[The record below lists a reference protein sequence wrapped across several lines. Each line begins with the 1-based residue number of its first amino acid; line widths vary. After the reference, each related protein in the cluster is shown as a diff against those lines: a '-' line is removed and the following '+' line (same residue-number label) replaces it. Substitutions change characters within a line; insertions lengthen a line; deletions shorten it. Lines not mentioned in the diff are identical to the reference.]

1 MSDYI
6 FYHGGA
12 EPTFNI
18 EQLDV
23 LRPSQKQQNAN
34 GSYAGFYMY
43 SEKDRE
49 GAFHYSEQENSIK
62 GTKTKGVVK
71 LTLDSNLKIY
81 EVPPFSITR
90 LTQEQIVALQ
100 QQGYDLVCGKVMS
113 KTEYVLLNKDKIKE
127 MKFETMDKRYDY
139 TQFLPEY
146 SSRVIDDYADEY
158 ERAYDN
164 KVSALKSLNQI
175 FVDYDNNKENF
186 DYEKMKNIIS
196 SMDNYLKNYSSII
209 PDLYK
214 SKIQEIKDF
223 FKPLEQQLLHDYQ
236 TKQQLIEQQRLELER
251 QQHEEQKRQE
261 FLRQQEL
268 EAKRQEII
276 KRQQLIKQQYLQ
288 TFEQLAE
295 LRKQAIELFNNN
307 IHDETL
313 NSLLRS
319 YITVSNFKNSQVIT
333 SEQLNKLYEVYN
345 QFDTIVEEKQ
355 KKVLNNNE
363 IKQVQTIQE
372 TLINE
377 RSSQIEQQ
385 RKQISQLISE
395 FTPYRKVDKI
405 NNELLKVEQ
414 RFEQLKQSSSANL
427 VADQQQ
433 LIDWLTNAKNTML
446 TKLHE
451 QQEKTQQSVQEQ
463 SSLEIQQ
470 KNEEQREQLPNEYK
484 KMIDNLVDTRKV
496 EQEQALANFNAT
508 RQQAQTE
515 LINKR
520 MVEIYKT
527 LGQGNVYQQIEEEMN
542 YGGFGR

>member
-1 MSDYI
+1 
-6 FYHGGA
+6 
-12 EPTFNI
+12 
-18 EQLDV
+18 
-23 LRPSQKQQNAN
+23 
-34 GSYAGFYMY
+34 
-43 SEKDRE
+43 
-49 GAFHYSEQENSIK
+49 
-62 GTKTKGVVK
+62 
-71 LTLDSNLKIY
+71 
-81 EVPPFSITR
+81 
-90 LTQEQIVALQ
+90 
-100 QQGYDLVCGKVMS
+100 
-113 KTEYVLLNKDKIKE
+113 
-127 MKFETMDKRYDY
+127 MDKRYDY

-186 DYEKMKNIIS
+186 DYEEMKNIIS
-196 SMDNYLKNYSSII
+196 SMDNYLKDYSSII

-214 SKIQEIKDF
+214 NKIQEIKEF

-295 LRKQAIELFNNN
+295 LRKQAIELFNND

-333 SEQLNKLYEVYN
+333 SEQLNKLYEIYN

-385 RKQISQLISE
+385 RKQISHLISE

-414 RFEQLKQSSSANL
+414 RFEKLKQSSSANL

-433 LIDWLTNAKNTML
+433 LIDWLTNAKNTLL

-463 SSLEIQQ
+463 SSSEIQQ
-470 KNEEQREQLPNEYK
+470 KNEEQHEQLPNEYK
-484 KMIDNLVDTRKV
+484 QMIDNLVDI
-496 EQEQALANFNAT
+496 EQEQALANFNAA

-520 MVEIYKT
+520 MIEIYKT

>member
-1 MSDYI
+1 
-6 FYHGGA
+6 
-12 EPTFNI
+12 
-18 EQLDV
+18 
-23 LRPSQKQQNAN
+23 
-34 GSYAGFYMY
+34 
-43 SEKDRE
+43 
-49 GAFHYSEQENSIK
+49 
-62 GTKTKGVVK
+62 
-71 LTLDSNLKIY
+71 
-81 EVPPFSITR
+81 
-90 LTQEQIVALQ
+90 
-100 QQGYDLVCGKVMS
+100 MS

>member
-1 MSDYI
+1 MI
-6 FYHGGA
+6 M
-12 EPTFNI
+12 
-18 EQLDV
+18 L
-23 LRPSQKQQNAN
+23 
-34 GSYAGFYMY
+34 
-43 SEKDRE
+43 
-49 GAFHYSEQENSIK
+49 
-62 GTKTKGVVK
+62 
-71 LTLDSNLKIY
+71 
-81 EVPPFSITR
+81 
-90 LTQEQIVALQ
+90 
-100 QQGYDLVCGKVMS
+100 
-113 KTEYVLLNKDKIKE
+113 
-127 MKFETMDKRYDY
+127 MDK
-139 TQFLPEY
+139 
-146 SSRVIDDYADEY
+146 
-158 ERAYDN
+158 
-164 KVSALKSLNQI
+164 KVAALKSLNQI
-175 FVDYDNNKENF
+175 FVEYDNNKENL